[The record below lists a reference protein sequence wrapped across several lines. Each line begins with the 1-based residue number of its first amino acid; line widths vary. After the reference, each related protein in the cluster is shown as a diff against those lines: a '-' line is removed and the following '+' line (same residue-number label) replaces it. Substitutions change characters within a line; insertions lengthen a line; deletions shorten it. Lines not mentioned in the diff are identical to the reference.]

1 MVLIQRHDSG
11 LNSGPWVLKAATLTI
26 KPTPFMH
33 CKGIVGEVTSLH
45 FHRAMESGEDPQ
57 HASALTYEQTL
68 MYGRYTQDLGDFAKK
83 EAARIRVQSVQR
95 DRHFRDVCKSHRKD
109 LHRYNGACRRCCQL
123 CLNGLRRC
131 LISRIGEDWIF
142 LLLLGLVMALFSWV
156 MDFTIAKSLQAYF
169 WMYHQL
175 GNNILLQYLAWVTYP
190 VVLITFSSGFCQV
203 VSAQAVGS
211 GIPEMKT
218 ILRGVVLKEYLTLK
232 TFIAKVVGLTCSLG
246 SNMPLGKEGPFVH
259 IASICATLLSKFM
272 SLFGGIYENESRDIE
287 MLSAA
292 CAVGVGCSFAAPVG
306 GVLFSIEVTSTYFAV
321 RNYWRGFFAATI
333 SAFIFRILAV
343 WNNDEETIT
352 ALFKTNFRID
362 FPFDLQELPA
372 FVVIGLVCGFAG
384 ALFVYFNR
392 MIVLL
397 FRKNK
402 TLNKFFMKKRLL
414 FPATVTFIIA
424 TLTFPAGFGQFMAG
438 QLTQRETIST
448 LFDNRTWVKQGV
460 PPEMGEYG
468 NSSVWRNPRTNIFV
482 SLLIFILMK
491 PSILGLH
498 ATWAGAAFGRLVGE
512 SMAAWFPEGIH
523 TDDRVYRIVPG
534 GYAVVGAAALSGAVT
549 HTVSTSVICFELT
562 GQISHILP
570 VLIAVILANAVA
582 QALQPSLYD
591 SVILIKKLPYLPD
604 LGLHAIEM
612 YNIFVE
618 DIMVRDVKYVSYICK
633 FEDLKNLLQCS
644 TLKTFPLVDSSESM
658 ILLGSVER
666 TELQA
671 MLHRQLDKQRLLN
684 ELNQKGQ
691 CEPDTEL
698 LPQEK
703 PLNGAIPHCAEE
715 RMVPVESKRKLKS
728 ALKQPSSLP
737 HQRDGDSDGAGG
749 LRSLICSSPIE
760 QESENAANSER
771 SGNRRAK
778 KVKICVLDDYDLTD
792 HMSAAEV
799 QEWEKQQLEYAA
811 EFDLCRIDP
820 SPFQLVERTSL
831 HKTHTLFSLLGLHHA
846 YVTSIGKLVGVVAL
860 KELQKAIEGSVTGGG
875 IKPRPPLASFRKN
888 SSSTSDTELL
898 CDRQHHC
905 AMHMEIRASDTDEQS
920 P

>member
-1 MVLIQRHDSG
+1 M
-11 LNSGPWVLKAATLTI
+11 
-26 KPTPFMH
+26 
-33 CKGIVGEVTSLH
+33 
-45 FHRAMESGEDPQ
+45 
-57 HASALTYEQTL
+57 
-68 MYGRYTQDLGDFAKK
+68 
-83 EAARIRVQSVQR
+83 
-95 DRHFRDVCKSHRKD
+95 
-109 LHRYNGACRRCCQL
+109 L
-123 CLNGLRRC
+123 CY
-131 LISRIGEDWIF
+131 F
-142 LLLLGLVMALFSWV
+142 LS
-156 MDFTIAKSLQAYF
+156 
-169 WMYHQL
+169 
-175 GNNILLQYLAWVTYP
+175 
-190 VVLITFSSGFCQV
+190 
-203 VSAQAVGS
+203 
-211 GIPEMKT
+211 
-218 ILRGVVLKEYLTLK
+218 
-232 TFIAKVVGLTCSLG
+232 
-246 SNMPLGKEGPFVH
+246 
-259 IASICATLLSKFM
+259 CA
-272 SLFGGIYENESRDIE
+272 
-287 MLSAA
+287 
-292 CAVGVGCSFAAPVG
+292 
-306 GVLFSIEVTSTYFAV
+306 
-321 RNYWRGFFAATI
+321 
-333 SAFIFRILAV
+333 
-343 WNNDEETIT
+343 ETIT

-402 TLNKFFMKKRLL
+402 TLNNFFMKKRLL

-460 PPEMGEYG
+460 PLEMGDYG

-482 SLLIFILMK
+482 SLLVFILMK
-491 PSILGLH
+491 FWMSAL
-498 ATWAGAAFGRLVGE
+498 ATTMPVPCGSFMPVFVIGAAFGRLVGE

-523 TDDRVYRIVPG
+523 ADDRVYRIVPG

-633 FEDLKNLLQCS
+633 YQDLNNLLQCS

-671 MLHRQLDKQRLLN
+671 MLLRQLDKQRLLN
-684 ELNQKGQ
+684 ELNQRGQ
-691 CEPDTEL
+691 VEPDTEL

-703 PLNGAIPHCAEE
+703 PLNGAIPHCVEE
-715 RMVPVESKRKLKS
+715 QLVRPERKRKLKS
-728 ALKQPSSLP
+728 ALKQPSSSP
-737 HQRDGDSDGAGG
+737 DQRDGDSDSTGG
-749 LRSLICSSPIE
+749 LRSLICSSPID
-760 QESENAANSER
+760 QESE
-771 SGNRRAK
+771 
-778 KVKICVLDDYDLTD
+778 DDYDLAD

-799 QEWEKQQLEYAA
+799 QEWEKQQLEYAT

-860 KELQKAIEGSVTGGG
+860 KELQKAIEGSITGKGL
-875 IKPRPPLASFRKN
+875 KLRPPLASFRKS
-888 SSSTSDTELL
+888 SSSTSETEIL
-898 CDRQHHC
+898 CEHRPHC
-905 AMHMEIRASDTDEQS
+905 VMQMEMRASDTDEQS
-920 P
+920 L